1 MKYILLTLLFISHAK
16 AFTLNNNFGA
26 SFDNDRV
33 KVRVAGD
40 TTCARAGLT
49 VYELDDLIEEAIEK
63 FWNRIPTSSLRLIR
77 GDFTE
82 VINNINDGKLCGPT
96 DDACISG
103 SSGNVIPPVNDIVIA
118 CNTLPAN
125 FGQNNVLAVTIPNN
139 FAGRRI
145 KGAVILINEISNSF
159 GALSREDKIG
169 VIAHEIGHAIG
180 LGHTEDKSAL
190 MYYRTVD
197 LRRALG
203 QDDIDGVSYLYPVKF
218 DGCGAMGRID
228 DGQKIDPMIGQM
240 IIGFLFMLM
249 LGKLFNRSERRPTT

>member
-1 MKYILLTLLFISHAK
+1 MKFLIFTFFFLSQAQ

-26 SFDNDRV
+26 SFDSHRV
-33 KVRVAGD
+33 KVHVAGD
-40 TTCARAGLT
+40 TTCARSGLT
-49 VYELDDLIEEAIEK
+49 VYELDDLIKEAIDE
-63 FWNRIPTSSLRLIR
+63 FWNRVPTSSLRLIP
-77 GDFTE
+77 GEPTGI
-82 VINNINDGKLCGPT
+82 INNINDGKLCGPT

-103 SSGNVIPPVNDIVIA
+103 STGNVIPPVTGIVIA
-118 CNTLPAN
+118 CNTLPSN

-145 KGAVILINEISNSF
+145 KGAVILINEVSTAFSR
-159 GALSREDKIG
+159 LSREDKIG

-180 LGHTEDKSAL
+180 LGHTEDKAAL
-190 MYYRTVD
+190 MYYRTVE

-218 DGCGAMGRID
+218 DGCGAMGTID

-240 IIGFLFMLM
+240 IIGFIFML
-249 LGKLFNRSERRPTT
+249 LFGKLFKRPERSPTT